1 MVTAATIRET
11 VDHMVAEKGK
21 KLNGVYRLAITTGEL
36 IELFEL
42 QPSIPHHRHFMGI
55 IQMHYPGTTAEALGR
70 GDGAQG
76 FKLHIRIRSR

>member
-1 MVTAATIRET
+1 MVTATKIRES
-11 VDHMVAEKGK
+11 VDRMAAEKGE
-21 KLNGVYRLAITTGEL
+21 KLNGVYRLSITTGEL
-36 IELFEL
+36 IELFGL
-42 QPSIPHHRHFMGI
+42 KPSIPHHRHFMGV